1 MNSTLVLLCTCPEEN
16 VARTLAGGLVEERLA
31 ACVNVLPS
39 VRSIYRWQGALQE
52 DSETLMVIKTVA
64 SRYREA
70 EDWLQRNH
78 PYDVPE
84 IIALPVE
91 QGLPAYLEWVV
102 QETKL

>member
-1 MNSTLVLLCTCPEEN
+1 MIEKGNWKIL
-16 VARTLAGGLVEERLA
+16 LVEDDSGDAYLVRERLA
-31 ACVNVLPS
+31 ACVNVSPPI
-39 VRSIYRWQGALQE
+39 RSIYRWQGALQE